1 MCDDDFDDVDIA
13 RDEEAERIIRITGE
27 IDEDSSEKF
36 ILLLHRVAKVPGDI
50 TVVISS
56 DGGDIEEGLRIV
68 DAMNIAKSK
77 GCHIH
82 TVVSGKAYSMAAL
95 ITCIGDTRTMYSHSR
110 MMFHPGRYEEA
121 EDGKVLTPKELKL
134 MYEELEMFNGM
145 FKRILKNVGVSDTEC
160 DKMMSDDVYLNAEE
174 AISLGIINSIE
185 TEII

>member
-1 MCDDDFDDVDIA
+1 
-13 RDEEAERIIRITGE
+13 
-27 IDEDSSEKF
+27 
-36 ILLLHRVAKVPGDI
+36 
-50 TVVISS
+50 
-56 DGGDIEEGLRIV
+56 
-68 DAMNIAKSK
+68 MNIAKAK
-77 GCHIH
+77 GCSIH

-121 EDGKVLTPKELKL
+121 EEGKILTPKELKL

>member
-77 GCHIH
+77 GCRIH

-121 EDGKVLTPKELKL
+121 EDGKVLTPK
-134 MYEELEMFNGM
+134 
-145 FKRILKNVGVSDTEC
+145 
-160 DKMMSDDVYLNAEE
+160 
-174 AISLGIINSIE
+174 
-185 TEII
+185 

>member
-1 MCDDDFDDVDIA
+1 
-13 RDEEAERIIRITGE
+13 
-27 IDEDSSEKF
+27 
-36 ILLLHRVAKVPGDI
+36 
-50 TVVISS
+50 
-56 DGGDIEEGLRIV
+56 
-68 DAMNIAKSK
+68 
-77 GCHIH
+77 
-82 TVVSGKAYSMAAL
+82 MAAL

-110 MMFHPGRYEEA
+110 LMFHPGRYEEA

-145 FKRILKNVGVSDTEC
+145 FKRILKNVGVPDTEC

>member
-1 MCDDDFDDVDIA
+1 MCDDDFDDVDNA

-77 GCHIH
+77 GCRIH

-110 MMFHPGRYEEA
+110 LMFHPGRYEEA

-145 FKRILKNVGVSDTEC
+145 FKRILKNVGVPDTEC

-174 AISLGIINSIE
+174 AISLGIIHSIE